1 MDERRRVALPR
12 YGEYNCVFKY
22 LIEVGLG
29 AKCVLPPPITRRT
42 IQLGAAASP
51 DTVCMPYKTLL
62 GSMIEAL
69 EKGAEVLIMSGGDC
83 RLGYFG

>member
-1 MDERRRVALPR
+1 M
-12 YGEYNCVFKY
+12 
-22 LIEVGLG
+22 
-29 AKCVLPPPITRRT
+29 LPPPITRRT

-51 DTVCMPYKTLL
+51 DTVCMPYKTLM

-69 EKGAEVLIMSGGDC
+69 ENGAEVLVMSGGDC